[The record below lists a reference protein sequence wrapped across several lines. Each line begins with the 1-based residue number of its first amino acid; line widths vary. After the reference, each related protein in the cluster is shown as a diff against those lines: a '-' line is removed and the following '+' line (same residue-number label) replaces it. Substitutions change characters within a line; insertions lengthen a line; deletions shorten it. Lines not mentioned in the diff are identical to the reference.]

1 MMTVVSDKI
10 IGPIVFP
17 VIMNEI
23 SGEMR
28 LTQAVACWYVFP
40 HDWAFLGHRLPTN
53 MIAIRTEK
61 FENIITVAP
70 LILA

>member
-1 MMTVVSDKI
+1 MTVVGDEI

-23 SGEMR
+23 SGEVG
-28 LTQAVACWYVFP
+28 LTQAVACWYIFP
-40 HDWAFLGHRLPTN
+40 HDWAFLCHRLPTN
-53 MIAIRTEK
+53 MIAIRAEM